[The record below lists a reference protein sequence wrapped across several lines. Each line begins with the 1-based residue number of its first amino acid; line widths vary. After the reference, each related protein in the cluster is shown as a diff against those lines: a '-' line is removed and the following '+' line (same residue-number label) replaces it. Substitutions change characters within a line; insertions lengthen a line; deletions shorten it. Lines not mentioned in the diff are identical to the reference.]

1 MVKHKLSG
9 TGELDAIADSVEQLH
24 PIFLFKLLYVLA
36 DGRLADEQFVGSL
49 SETQECSHTSENFQS
64 CIYHCMFLC
73 YFQKSSSILYPVI
86 QILCKDNANERNLVV
101 IYNSSLAIISAHTF
115 GKTSAFSV
123 SSRVNP

>member
-36 DGRLADEQFVGSL
+36 DGRLTDEQFVGSL

-73 YFQKSSSILYPVI
+73 YFKNPRQYDAECSKSSAKIMQMSAMKTCF
-86 QILCKDNANERNLVV
+86 QIAECSK
-101 IYNSSLAIISAHTF
+101 SSAKITKF
-115 GKTSAFSV
+115 
-123 SSRVNP
+123 